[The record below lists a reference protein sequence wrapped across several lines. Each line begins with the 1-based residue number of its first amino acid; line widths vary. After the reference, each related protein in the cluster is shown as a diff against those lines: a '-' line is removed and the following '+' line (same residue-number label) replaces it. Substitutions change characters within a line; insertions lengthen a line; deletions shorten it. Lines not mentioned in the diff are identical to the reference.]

1 MPADVDPKKSR
12 KRSNDGGGFFST
24 IPGISSGK
32 FYLKQLGY
40 LALVIVVLTVIYD
53 FSLFIHNNPLYK
65 AQITV
70 SGLEKLEKNAVT
82 NVLSTGYP
90 QDGSVSLTEIS
101 VGEVKEALE
110 TSLPR
115 LKNIRVMKDYPN
127 QLIVTVEERQ
137 PVALLARV
145 GENDERIY
153 LPVGIGGT
161 IFRPTAGEIRS
172 LPNVLPVVKGLETVD
187 PKTETYK
194 RKWRRARNV
203 LNAIEQELSKNR
215 VDWLQLR
222 TGGYAVIQVNRPKT
236 LKVRLGVGQYTQKLT
251 KLREMM
257 QTEQFMTIERYVN
270 LSDLNNVRVL

>member
-127 QLIVTVEERQ
+127 QLIVTVEDHYPAGGIGEA
-137 PVALLARV
+137 VAGELAGSDVEIARLAVEKMPQSGKPDELLAV
-145 GENDERIY
+145 E
-153 LPVGIGGT
+153 
-161 IFRPTAGEIRS
+161 EIDKDAI
-172 LPNVLPVVKGLETVD
+172 VKTVTD
-187 PKTETYK
+187 RHE
-194 RKWRRARNV
+194 
-203 LNAIEQELSKNR
+203 S
-215 VDWLQLR
+215 
-222 TGGYAVIQVNRPKT
+222 
-236 LKVRLGVGQYTQKLT
+236 
-251 KLREMM
+251 
-257 QTEQFMTIERYVN
+257 
-270 LSDLNNVRVL
+270 